1 MDSTKQNN
9 SRKREEGDAR
19 DERLIA
25 PESRVFGPPCPN
37 TLDWNAAVHQQQLLS
52 TLPSPSSHERAYTK
66 WLQGHRMEP
75 AWTELNFLQRA
86 EWVQFYYDMT
96 TEDLKV
102 TELESEEIQD
112 EYEAE
117 AKEYVQMAQKTIIPL
132 KQENQIEEDTFEPK
146 FYQQDPGAAF
156 NASGSNTTDAGS
168 PSYDFKP
175 SVPGETPQQM
185 YYGTGHAGAG
195 ESSNVPG
202 PVGTLR
208 WPRTQELIQQE
219 RGSKKRK
226 LPPSAR
232 TMYQQSAGQSGQFGP
247 PMSQP
252 LVVQSPP
259 SMTQAPVYNQF
270 GPPPQSAPSM
280 SQPAVYNQFPA
291 TGPVYLNQNRSP
303 YNEPKKE

>member
-1 MDSTKQNN
+1 
-9 SRKREEGDAR
+9 
-19 DERLIA
+19 
-25 PESRVFGPPCPN
+25 
-37 TLDWNAAVHQQQLLS
+37 
-52 TLPSPSSHERAYTK
+52 
-66 WLQGHRMEP
+66 MEP

-102 TELESEEIQD
+102 TELESKEIQD

-146 FYQQDPGAAF
+146 FYQQDPGATF
-156 NASGSNTTDAGS
+156 NASDPTTTDAGS

-175 SVPGETPQQM
+175 SVPGEMPQQM

-226 LPPSAR
+226 LPPSTR

-252 LVVQSPP
+252 PVVQSAL

-270 GPPPQSAPSM
+270 GPPPPSAPSM